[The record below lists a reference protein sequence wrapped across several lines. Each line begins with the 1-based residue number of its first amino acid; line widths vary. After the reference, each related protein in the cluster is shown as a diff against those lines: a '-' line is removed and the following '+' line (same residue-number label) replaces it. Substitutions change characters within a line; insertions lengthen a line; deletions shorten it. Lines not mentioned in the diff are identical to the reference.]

1 MPRTDLA
8 GLVTWRALAV
18 LLATLLA
25 ACGGGDGGGSGPGG
39 SGHLAVAVSG
49 LPAGA
54 AARVTVTGPNGY
66 DKDLSASAMLNGLQE
81 GTYRVSTGYVNAQ
94 AQTWTA
100 SAAPDSVVVADGDTA
115 QVAVAYTGGPA
126 TTVNLTVA
134 GTQLIQSSQ
143 RADGAMPM
151 VGGRDAMLR
160 VFVVASGANG
170 AQPAVRVRL
179 YQGGTP
185 VDSLLV
191 AAPVAQVPQAPDTA
205 TLSKSWN
212 VLIPGARVLAGL
224 SYQVEV
230 DPGDAVPETSE
241 SDNRWP
247 GGAGTQ
253 AVTVQNVPPFTVRFV
268 PVKQSVNDLTGT
280 VDAGNKAAFI
290 ETTRRM
296 FPLGQVTA
304 DVRTT
309 YTTDAPVYQAND
321 GNNGWGQTLG
331 EVGALRATD
340 GSTAHYVG
348 IIQVTYGGGIAGLG
362 YIGAPASIS
371 WDKVSSAPGVIAH
384 ELGHNFGRN
393 HAPCGNPSGP
403 DPGYPYA
410 NASIG
415 SWGLDLPGLT
425 LKPPATFK
433 DLMSYCDPDWVSD
446 YTYSAI
452 LAWRG
457 TAPDQQ
463 GAVRT
468 GATAGR
474 GLLLWGRIVAGNV
487 ILEPSFVVQA
497 PARLPAR
504 PGPHRVEALDAQG
517 QPIFG
522 LSFAGDAVPD
532 LPNGGEEHFA
542 FVVPLS
548 AGEEARLA
556 SLRLV
561 GHGLTV
567 LRAPAA
573 QLRAGGAAADP
584 ALTTVQANGTLD
596 LRWNAAYPMALVRDA
611 RTGEVLSFAR
621 GGRARLPDAGH
632 GVRVELSDGVRTLPQ
647 VTIVRP

>member
-8 GLVTWRALAV
+8 GLVPWRARAV

-25 ACGGGDGGGSGPGG
+25 ACGGGDGGGSGPAG

-143 RADGAMPM
+143 RADGSIPM

-191 AAPVAQVPQAPDTA
+191 AAPLVQVPQAPDTA

-280 VDAGNKAAFI
+280 VNAGNKAAFI

-340 GSTAHYVG
+340 GSTSHYVG

-410 NASIG
+410 NATIG
-415 SWGLDLPGLT
+415 SWGLDLTGLT
-425 LKPPATFK
+425 LKSPSGFV

-463 GAVRT
+463 GAGPHRYH
-468 GATAGR
+468 R
-474 GLLLWGRIVAGNV
+474 
-487 ILEPSFVVQA
+487 
-497 PARLPAR
+497 R
-504 PGPHRVEALDAQG
+504 PGPAAVGPHR
-517 QPIFG
+517 
-522 LSFAGDAVPD
+522 
-532 LPNGGEEHFA
+532 GGERDPGA
-542 FVVPLS
+542 VVRG
-548 AGEEARLA
+548 AGAGAAAGPPGPAPGGGARCAGPADLRPELRRRRRPRPA
-556 SLRLV
+556 QRRGGALRLR
-561 GHGLTV
+561 GAAERRRGG
-567 LRAPAA
+567 APGEPP
-573 QLRAGGAAADP
+573 AGGARTHRAPGARGAAPRRRRRRRSRAHHRAGQRHPRP
-584 ALTTVQANGTLD
+584 ALE
-596 LRWNAAYPMALVRDA
+596 R
-611 RTGEVLSFAR
+611 
-621 GGRARLPDAGH
+621 RLPDGAGA
-632 GVRVELSDGVRTLPQ
+632 
-647 VTIVRP
+647 